1 MNDEV
6 TEVNSFDPQMF
17 PDSLLYENKPG
28 CEANKDFGL
37 PYLDILPPSI
47 EHHAKLSDI
56 TSNKGRSVKSE
67 RAGGFKA
74 MTLGILE
81 DLRPRH

>member
-6 TEVNSFDPQMF
+6 AEVNSIDPQMF

-28 CEANKDFGL
+28 CEASKDFGL

-56 TSNKGRSVKSE
+56 TSSVKSE

-74 MTLGILE
+74 MTLGMLE
-81 DLRPRH
+81 DLKP